1 MKKSIKVLALVLA
14 LSSAIPTAVACGG
27 GGAGGANSGIYD
39 NQGGEGSNKTTSVDI
54 FVYNAGYGIAWL
66 DEMITAF
73 NAKTGN
79 KYTFGYNIQ
88 SSSDN
93 IESIIRAGS
102 VSTYDLYVVGE
113 VWDRYI
119 ELGAKAVSGYDYCL
133 EPLDD
138 VYASTVAGE
147 SVTVEEKMWD
157 TFSDYYKMEV
167 EEDGEYVEHHYAMP
181 WASGWNGLFYNKNI
195 LDKAGLTSEPRTTDE
210 LYEYCETLKTANKD
224 NPNFAPVLYSAAENY
239 IEYMSF
245 VWWGQYST
253 INGIYNWHQGKTS
266 DTMIP
271 NATDSRAIFDD
282 EGLYEMLCAI
292 ENFITPKNGYVYE
305 YAESLNYTQ
314 AQARFF
320 KGQAAFMPNG
330 DWLENEM
337 DMAAQSSNTNFD
349 VGNIQPMKNPIIS
362 ALSDK
367 MSYWAETTN
376 YTQAK
381 ATMTAEKKAEYDLK
395 LRALVDYVD
404 GVAEKP
410 AWATDSDVAIMQE
423 ARSTQY
429 TIGMTHSMA
438 IPVYSPA
445 KAAAKEFLKFMA
457 TDEAIE
463 IYMNNSNGCTLPYSY
478 DYTKWDGYAKAS
490 PFSLKR
496 YEIFSNNP
504 KFVPFVNK
512 FDNGWSASYN
522 LTYSVEFGS
531 QDAKAR
537 ITPAQHIENLKKYYT
552 VSKMAELLE
561 RAGLA

>member
-1 MKKSIKVLALVLA
+1 
-14 LSSAIPTAVACGG
+14 
-27 GGAGGANSGIYD
+27 
-39 NQGGEGSNKTTSVDI
+39 
-54 FVYNAGYGIAWL
+54 
-66 DEMITAF
+66 
-73 NAKTGN
+73 
-79 KYTFGYNIQ
+79 
-88 SSSDN
+88 
-93 IESIIRAGS
+93 
-102 VSTYDLYVVGE
+102 
-113 VWDRYI
+113 
-119 ELGAKAVSGYDYCL
+119 
-133 EPLDD
+133 
-138 VYASTVAGE
+138 
-147 SVTVEEKMWD
+147 
-157 TFSDYYKMEV
+157 
-167 EEDGEYVEHHYAMP
+167 
-181 WASGWNGLFYNKNI
+181 
-195 LDKAGLTSEPRTTDE
+195 
-210 LYEYCETLKTANKD
+210 
-224 NPNFAPVLYSAAENY
+224 
-239 IEYMSF
+239 
-245 VWWGQYST
+245 
-253 INGIYNWHQGKTS
+253 
-266 DTMIP
+266 
-271 NATDSRAIFDD
+271 
-282 EGLYEMLCAI
+282 
-292 ENFITPKNGYVYE
+292 
-305 YAESLNYTQ
+305 
-314 AQARFF
+314 
-320 KGQAAFMPNG
+320 
-330 DWLENEM
+330 M

-490 PFSLKR
+490 PFSLRR

-504 KFVPFVNK
+504 KFVPFINK
-512 FDNGWSASYN
+512 FDNGWGASYN

-537 ITPAQHIENLKKYYT
+537 ITPAQHNENLKKYYT